1 MSAPTQAVAYLR
13 VSSIGQIEGDGL
25 TRQREAVAEYA
36 KRNGIAI
43 VGEYRDEG
51 VSGAT
56 DHADRPGFSDLLSRI
71 AGNCVRVVLVERAD
85 RLARDLMVQETML
98 DALRR
103 LGVKVIDASA
113 GTDLNDA
120 SDPSRVLI
128 RQVMGAVAQWDKNCL
143 VAKLRKARSRVRAT
157 KGRCEGRKPYGCRAG
172 EQAALAR
179 MSEMAADRVS
189 LRRIAEALN
198 AEGHKTRQGKPW
210 SFGTVSRIIKR
221 AAKAA

>member
-1 MSAPTQAVAYLR
+1 MSITTNAVAYLR
-13 VSSIGQIEGDGL
+13 VSSIGQVEGDGL
-25 TRQREAVAEYA
+25 TRQREAVREYA
-36 KRNGIAI
+36 KANGITI
-43 VGEYRDEG
+43 LDEYRDEG

-56 DHADRPGFSDLLSRI
+56 DFADRPGFSDLLARI

-143 VAKLRKARSRVRAT
+143 VAKLRKARIRVRAT
-157 KGRCEGRKPYGCRAG
+157 KGRCEGRKPFGSRAG
-172 EQAALAR
+172 EKAAMLR
-179 MSEMAADRVS
+179 LLELAADEAS
-189 LRRIAEALN
+189 LRHIAETLN
-198 AEGHKTRQGKPW
+198 AEGHRTRQGKPW
-210 SFGTVSRIIKR
+210 SFGTVGRIVKR